1 MVTSSAAYTQGH
13 IKSDI
18 AFFSL
23 YRMLKISII
32 LQEYNTAKVI
42 LCDGDMLDKRYHM
55 KIKVNYKF
63 DIHYYCLHL
72 YGFNI

>member
-1 MVTSSAAYTQGH
+1 MVTSSATYKQGH

-32 LQEYNTAKVI
+32 SQEYNTAKVI
-42 LCDGDMLDKRYHM
+42 LWDGDMLNKHVHIKM
-55 KIKVNYKF
+55 KIIYEFKRAHILF
-63 DIHYYCLHL
+63 
-72 YGFNI
+72 

>member
-32 LQEYNTAKVI
+32 SQEYNTAKVI
-42 LCDGDMLDKRYHM
+42 LCDGDMLDKHYHM

-63 DIHYYCLHL
+63 DIHYYCSHFIRK
-72 YGFNI
+72 G

>member
-1 MVTSSAAYTQGH
+1 MVTSSATYTQGH

-32 LQEYNTAKVI
+32 SQEYNTAKI
-42 LCDGDMLDKRYHM
+42 YIWDGDMLDKH
-55 KIKVNYKF
+55 
-63 DIHYYCLHL
+63 
-72 YGFNI
+72 

>member
-1 MVTSSAAYTQGH
+1 MTSSAAYTQGH

-32 LQEYNTAKVI
+32 SQEYNTANVI
-42 LCDGDMLDKRYHM
+42 FGTDTYSIYTNIQILKSLKSLLWFILIIAAY
-55 KIKVNYKF
+55 
-63 DIHYYCLHL
+63 
-72 YGFNI
+72 FNI